1 MENNFLRQNS
11 WKKLLSLETGFV
23 ALTQEMQM
31 LKLEEKDYLEETVCE
46 GIRHLICY
54 YIAFISKHT
63 LYLGFESRIILATR
77 YFLPSGSHPKPVY
90 QSAL

>member
-1 MENNFLRQNS
+1 ME
-11 WKKLLSLETGFV
+11 KLLSLETGFV

-63 LYLGFESRIILATR
+63 LYLGFESRIILATW
-77 YFLPSGSHPKPVY
+77 YFLPSGSHPNPVY